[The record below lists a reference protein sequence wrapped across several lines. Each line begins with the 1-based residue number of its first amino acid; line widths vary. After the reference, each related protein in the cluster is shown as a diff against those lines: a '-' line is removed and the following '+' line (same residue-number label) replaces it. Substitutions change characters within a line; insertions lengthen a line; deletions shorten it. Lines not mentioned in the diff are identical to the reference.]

1 MIQLGHACIFCFSY
15 LTPLWG
21 FDTLQMMWR
30 DGVSCT
36 RIWQT
41 RPPWQ
46 TGHYRFL
53 TLHKW
58 LCCPTSARFQGSMLQ
73 QSRYDVWDRSL
84 RPNYIWMKLKQ
95 RHNIFHMMGW
105 NIEVTIYP
113 DMKLFLRHKLCLIFI
128 RLLSCSWSVIKCYIM
143 EWAELSFGWVN
154 HKTWTSLLSTSI
166 CDISI
171 LGSPI
176 YISKLGH
183 HSLLPFL
190 HNSTL
195 RTRSSLLKIRWFNQ
209 GY

>member
-1 MIQLGHACIFCFSY
+1 MIVINKVILNASICPQLNF
-15 LTPLWG
+15 
-21 FDTLQMMWR
+21 M
-30 DGVSCT
+30 V
-36 RIWQT
+36 
-41 RPPWQ
+41 
-46 TGHYRFL
+46 
-53 TLHKW
+53 
-58 LCCPTSARFQGSMLQ
+58 
-73 QSRYDVWDRSL
+73 RSL
-84 RPNYIWMKLKQ
+84 ENWNKGTTSFTWWAEILKLPFILIWNFFYVINYALSLSASCLA
-95 RHNIFHMMGW
+95 H
-105 NIEVTIYP
+105 EVW
-113 DMKLFLRHKLCLIFI
+113 FSVFI
-128 RLLSCSWSVIKCYIM
+128 T

-154 HKTWTSLLSTSI
+154 HKTWTSLLSNLI